1 MNQELTPDIK
11 YYGERWLELKVQRML
26 NLLKIA
32 SADEALYREIMLSL
46 GYPKNK
52 LNFLE
57 LAFLTPYS
65 EIKKLGTREIVEK
78 ALLYRAGLIED
89 KTNIPSFFDFSLR
102 MSKTIWEYKGTRP
115 SNFPEKR
122 IKGISYLL
130 SETVNIGIVNYFQEK
145 INQRIK
151 NKKPVLALKK
161 IMNFEGIGIQRKEE
175 MFFNIILPFFIAFS
189 DDLKFKGFLRFM
201 FENYPPLKDNRLT
214 KDFKANYP
222 SIKIN
227 TVKEYMGALLFQ
239 KENKR
244 KNNSL

>member
-1 MNQELTPDIK
+1 
-11 YYGERWLELKVQRML
+11 
-26 NLLKIA
+26 
-32 SADEALYREIMLSL
+32 
-46 GYPKNK
+46 
-52 LNFLE
+52 
-57 LAFLTPYS
+57 
-65 EIKKLGTREIVEK
+65 
-78 ALLYRAGLIED
+78 
-89 KTNIPSFFDFSLR
+89 

-244 KNNSL
+244 KNNSLWENEKFKKRYPPTQSSDYFSNPQKQTEVKAIKSQIYQLVYKLYNLTDKEIKIIEETEWLLI